1 MTEYLRQ
8 GLQLLTP
15 QKRARMFMLVGAMAF
30 GAVLEAMGVAII
42 VPFVFMLSDPTSALE
57 QARAKPILDF
67 IGIDT
72 TNKLIVLSS
81 LVLLLFYIVRG
92 GYLALMYFALF
103 RFIFRERVQIS
114 NLLLSKYIDAPITF
128 HLGRNSNELIKNTT
142 DTMQRY
148 AMGVMMPAMIAV
160 SEALVVAAIVTL
172 LLIVSPGATLTALV
186 IIGVPAVLYYK
197 YVRTRLAVQG
207 RVSEQ
212 SLALVMQWIKQSLGG
227 IKMTKLTNSGPYFV
241 ARHSRHAEVFAT
253 AYSTMTFQSQIPRML
268 MELFAIGGFVIVTL
282 VLFGRRELQAAIPYF
297 SMFAV
302 AAIRLL
308 PSANRL
314 SANLTN
320 LRFHLPSLTIIYDEL
335 QAVKEIPGVEMTA
348 QRGESAGQLELQH
361 ALVLRDVSY
370 RYPGADTHAIDGVSL
385 TIPRGSLVA
394 FVGPTAA
401 GKTTIID
408 LILGLLSPSKGAVLV
423 DGHGIFGNLR
433 AWQRTVGY
441 VPQQIY
447 MIDDSIRRNVA
458 YAIED
463 ADIDDARV
471 WSALDSA
478 EIGDV
483 VRAMPDGLD
492 TLTGED
498 GARLSGGE
506 RQRLGIARALYADAD
521 VLVMDEVTASLDAA
535 TEKKLADTLV
545 SLRGNK
551 TIVMTAHRIPLMRI
565 CDGLFLL
572 RDGRVVASGKYEQL
586 LETSREFQ
594 EMVAG

>member
-1 MTEYLRQ
+1 ML
-8 GLQLLTP
+8 
-15 QKRARMFMLVGAMAF
+15 MLVGAMAL

-42 VPFVFMLSDPTSALE
+42 VPFVFMLSDPSLALKE
-57 QARAKPILDF
+57 ARAKPILDLF
-67 IGIDT
+67 GIDT
-72 TNKLIVLSS
+72 ANELIVMSS
-81 LVLLLFYIVRG
+81 LALLLFYIVRG

-103 RFIFRERVQIS
+103 RFIFRERVRIS
-114 NLLLSKYIDAPITF
+114 NLLLGKYIDAPITF

-142 DTMQRY
+142 DTMQRF
-148 AMGVMMPAMIAV
+148 AMGVMMPSMIAV
-160 SEALVVAAIVTL
+160 SEALVIAAIVTL
-172 LLIVSPGATLTALV
+172 LFIVSPGATLAALV
-186 IIGVPAVLYYK
+186 IIGVPAALYYNF
-197 YVRTRLAVQG
+197 VRSRLAVQG

-212 SLALVMQWIKQSLGG
+212 SLALIMQWIKQSLGG
-227 IKMTKLTNSGPYFV
+227 IKLTKLTDSGPYFV

-282 VLFGRRELQAAIPYF
+282 ALFRRRELQTAIPYL

-302 AAIRLL
+302 ASIRLL

-314 SANLTN
+314 TTSLTN
-320 LRFHLPSLTIIYDEL
+320 VRFHLPSLKIICDEL
-335 QAVKEIPGVEMTA
+335 QALREIPNIEMTI
-348 QRGESAGQLELQH
+348 QRGESAERLELQH

-370 RYPGADTHAIDGVSL
+370 CYPGADTHAINAVSL

-394 FVGPTAA
+394 FIGPTAA
-401 GKTTIID
+401 GKTTVID
-408 LILGLLSPSKGAVLV
+408 LILGLLSPSEGAVFV
-423 DGHGIFGNLR
+423 DGHDIFGNLR
-433 AWQRTVGY
+433 AWQRTVCY

-447 MIDDSIRRNVA
+447 MIDDSIRRNIA

-506 RQRLGIARALYADAD
+506 RQRLWIARALYADSD

-551 TIVMTAHRIPLMRI
+551 TIVMTAHRISLMRV

-572 RDGRVVASGKYEQL
+572 RDGRVVASGTYQQL
-586 LETSREFQ
+586 LETSSEFQ
-594 EMVAG
+594 ELIVACGGTQGAPRQ

>member
-1 MTEYLRQ
+1 
-8 GLQLLTP
+8 
-15 QKRARMFMLVGAMAF
+15 MFVLVGAMAF

-42 VPFVFMLSDPTSALE
+42 VPFVYLLSDPTSALE
-57 QARAKPILDF
+57 HPRAKPILDL

-103 RFIFRERVQIS
+103 RFIFRERVRIS
-114 NLLLSKYIDAPITF
+114 NVLLSKYIDAPITF
-128 HLGRNSNELIKNTT
+128 HLGRNSNELIKNAT
-142 DTMQRY
+142 DTMQRF
-148 AMGVMMPAMIAV
+148 AMGVMMPAMTAV
-160 SEALVVAAIVTL
+160 SESLVIAAVLTL
-172 LLIVSPGATLTALV
+172 LIIVSPVSTLAALV
-186 IIGVPAVLYYK
+186 IIGVPAALYYE
-197 YVRTRLAVQG
+197 YVRLRLAAQG

-227 IKMTKLTNSGPYFV
+227 IKLTKLTDSGAYFV

-253 AYSTMTFQSQIPRML
+253 AYSTMTFQSQFPRML
-268 MELFAIGGFVIVTL
+268 MELFAIVGFVVVTL
-282 VLFGRRELQAAIPYF
+282 ALFRRRELQTAIPYL

-314 SANLTN
+314 ATSLTN
-320 LRFHLPSLTIIYDEL
+320 LRFHLPSLKIICDEL
-335 QAVKEIPGVEMTA
+335 RAVKEVPGIEMKTQHGAPA
-348 QRGESAGQLELQH
+348 QRFDLQH

-370 RYPGADTHAIDGVSL
+370 RYPGADTHAIDAVSL

-401 GKTTIID
+401 GKTTVID
-408 LILGLLSPSKGAVLV
+408 LVLGLLSPSKGAVLV
-423 DGHGIFGNLR
+423 DGHDIFGNLR
-433 AWQRTVGY
+433 AWQRSVGY

-483 VRAMPDGLD
+483 VRALPDGLD

-506 RQRLGIARALYADAD
+506 RQRLGIARALYADSD
-521 VLVMDEVTASLDAA
+521 VLVMDEVTASLDGA
-535 TEKKLADTLV
+535 TERKLADTLV

-551 TIVMTAHRIPLMRI
+551 TIVMTAHRIPLMRV

-572 RDGRVVASGKYEQL
+572 HDGRVVASGTYQQL
-586 LETSREFQ
+586 RETSKEFQ
-594 EMVAG
+594 ELIAA

>member
-1 MTEYLRQ
+1 ML
-8 GLQLLTP
+8 
-15 QKRARMFMLVGAMAF
+15 MLVGAMAL
-30 GAVLEAMGVAII
+30 GALLEAMGVAII
-42 VPFVFMLSDPTSALE
+42 VPFVFMLSDPTAAL
-57 QARAKPILDF
+57 QHARAKPILDF
-67 IGIDT
+67 IGIDSI
-72 TNKLIVLSS
+72 NQLVILSS
-81 LVLLLFYIVRG
+81 LVLLLFYIARG
-92 GYLALMYFALF
+92 GYLGLMYFTLF
-103 RFIFRERVQIS
+103 RFIFRERVRIAD
-114 NLLLSKYIDAPITF
+114 LLLGKYIDAPITF
-128 HLGRNSNELIKNTT
+128 HLRRNSNELIKNTT
-142 DTMQRY
+142 DTMQRF
-148 AMGVMMPAMIAV
+148 AMGVMMPALIAV
-160 SEALVVAAIVTL
+160 SEALVIVAIVAL
-172 LLIVSPGATLTALV
+172 LLAVSPSATLTVLV

-197 YVRTRLAVQG
+197 FVRIRLAEQG
-207 RVSEQ
+207 GVSEQ

-227 IKMTKLTNSGPYFV
+227 IKMTKLMNSGPYFV
-241 ARHSRHAEVFAT
+241 ARHSRHAELFAT
-253 AYSTMTFQSQIPRML
+253 AYSNMTFQSQFPRML
-268 MELFAIGGFVIVTL
+268 MELFAIIGFVGATL
-282 VLFGRRELQAAIPYF
+282 VLFRRRELETAIPYL

-302 AAIRLL
+302 ASIRLL

-314 SANLTN
+314 ATSLTN
-320 LRFHLPSLTIIYDEL
+320 LRFHLPSLKIICDEL
-335 QAVKEIPGVEMTA
+335 RAVKEIPGVEVATEGA
-348 QRGESAGQLELQH
+348 EPAGRIKLQH

-370 RYPGADTHAIDGVSL
+370 CYPGADTPAIDAVSL

-401 GKTTIID
+401 GKTTLID

-423 DGHGIFGNLR
+423 DGHAIFGNLR

-471 WSALDSA
+471 WSALDGA

-483 VRAMPDGLD
+483 VRAMPGGVD

-506 RQRLGIARALYADAD
+506 RQRLGIARALYTDSD

-535 TEKKLADTLV
+535 TEKKLAETLV

-572 RDGRVVASGKYEQL
+572 REGRLVASGTYQQL
-586 LETSREFQ
+586 LETSVAFREL
-594 EMVAG
+594 VAG